1 MPAPRLV
8 CFAGA
13 LLGAVLS
20 CFAQAQEVKRLP
32 ILVPITGFVA
42 LEGTSQK
49 NGALLALKDASARW
63 KLTGE
68 VIDTG
73 AAPEGAITG
82 FERALGNPP
91 PIAVVAPILGT
102 QMLALLPLA
111 ERYKIPLLTISGT
124 AKITELGNRY
134 VFRFFPGDTTVKL
147 AQARYAVEKLGKKK
161 PALLYQTT
169 AYGQS
174 GRDELAKHFA
184 ALGAPLVYEEGLA
197 PTVKDV
203 LPALTKAVAAGAD
216 VLILQLHAPSTA
228 MAIGQARSAGI
239 SLPIVAGSAMHQP
252 ATAALL
258 SPAELAGVC
267 AETSSSPISGGSDA
281 MQRFAENYRR
291 EFSSEPDAFAVAQYD
306 ATMMLVEALL
316 AGARDGEA
324 VRAHLA
330 THSYAGL
337 AMTYRSDGA
346 GNMAHDAQIV
356 CFDGKT
362 RSPKIVERYP
372 GKSQAQ

>member
-1 MPAPRLV
+1 MLILRLA
-8 CFAGA
+8 CLAGCLA
-13 LLGAVLS
+13 GAVLS
-20 CFAQAQEVKRLP
+20 PVAHAQQRLP

-49 NGALLALKDASARW
+49 NGALLALKDASPRL
-63 KLTGE
+63 KLTGD

-73 AAPEGAITG
+73 AAPEGAVTG
-82 FERALGNPP
+82 FERALGTPP
-91 PIAVVAPILGT
+91 PVAVVAPILGT

-124 AKITELGNRY
+124 AKITQLGNSY
-134 VFRFFPGDTTVKL
+134 VFRFFPGDAAVKL

-184 ALGAPLVYEEGLA
+184 ALGAPLIYEEGLA
-197 PTVKDV
+197 PTVKDL

-228 MAIGQARSAGI
+228 MAIGQARGAGI
-239 SLPIVAGSAMHQP
+239 ALPVVAGSAMHQP

-267 AETSSSPISGGSDA
+267 AETSSSPISGGSAA
-281 MQRFAENYRR
+281 MQRFTENYRR

-306 ATMMLVEALL
+306 ATMMLVEALF

-324 VRAHLA
+324 VRAYLA
-330 THSYAGL
+330 AHSYAGL
-337 AMTYRSDGA
+337 AMTYRSDGL

-356 CFDGKT
+356 CFDG
-362 RSPKIVERYP
+362 RSRVPAIVERYS
-372 GKSQAQ
+372 GKLQTQ